1 MTVNEIY
8 DVIKD
13 YEDLDIWVDN
23 GDQMWAADGTM
34 ETAQEMLDAIEEGA
48 RVEARIYYDEDGNRV
63 PSSEYSSNVD
73 VETVF
78 DSDDSISKEY
88 NDKKSYFVKLEDG
101 QFDRLNRLKQ
111 NGQLVVY
118 EAIKDEYGKEHCYFD
133 VWSNQFAYKDN
144 TRIISLGTYRD
155 ANGDP
160 FESRYIY
167 FDKNE
172 KFKDKAIYQVSSWD
186 EVIEHF
192 IDEIEEI

>member
-8 DVIKD
+8 DAIKD

-63 PSSEYSSNVD
+63 SSDEYSSNVD

-78 DSDDSISKEY
+78 DSDDSIANEY
-88 NDKKSYFVKLEDG
+88 GDGKRFVKLEDG
-101 QFDRLNRLKQ
+101 QFDRLNRLEQ
-111 NGQLVVY
+111 LGQLVVY
-118 EAIKDEYGKEHCYFD
+118 KAIKNKYGKEHCYFD
-133 VWSNQFAYKDN
+133 KLFDGFAYKNDRR
-144 TRIISLGTYRD
+144 TIVLEVYRD
-155 ANGDP
+155 ADGEP
-160 FESRYIY
+160 FESNYRYY
-167 FDKNE
+167 DKNE
-172 KFKDKAIYQVSSWD
+172 NYHDTATYQVSSWD

-192 IDEIEEI
+192 IDEIEEL

>member
-1 MTVNEIY
+1 MTVNEIF
-8 DVIKD
+8 DAIKD

-23 GDQMWAADGTM
+23 GDQMWVADGTM

-63 PSSEYSSNVD
+63 PSDEYSSDVD

-78 DSDDSISKEY
+78 DSDDSITNEY
-88 NDKKSYFVKLEDG
+88 GDGKDFVKLDASHIDKLKKIG
-101 QFDRLNRLKQ
+101 QF
-111 NGQLVVY
+111 VVY
-118 EAIKDEYGKEHCYFD
+118 EAIKDKYGEEHCF
-133 VWSNQFAYKDN
+133 VNQLGEFAYADD
-144 TRIISLGTYRD
+144 TRIFSLYIFRD
-155 ANGDP
+155 LYDKP
-160 FESRYIY
+160 LKCYIKY

-172 KFKDKAIYQVSSWD
+172 NFIDEAVYRVTSYD

>member
-8 DVIKD
+8 DAIKD

-34 ETAQEMLDAIEEGA
+34 ETAQEMLDAIDEGA

-63 PSSEYSSNVD
+63 PSSEYGSNVD

-78 DSDDSISKEY
+78 DSDDAIVKQY
-88 NDKKSYFVKLEDG
+88 DDGKRFVKLEDG
-101 QFDRLNRLKQ
+101 QFDRLNRLKGL
-111 NGQLVVY
+111 GQLVVY
-118 EAIKDEYGKEHCYFD
+118 KAIKDEYGKEHCYFD
-133 VWSNQFAYKDN
+133 NWAQQFAYKDD
-144 TRIISLGTYRD
+144 THEISLLVYKNADGS
-155 ANGDP
+155 P
-160 FESRYIY
+160 FESNYMF

-172 KFKDKAIYQVSSWD
+172 DYQDTATYQVSSWD

>member
-8 DVIKD
+8 DAIKD

-23 GDQMWAADGTM
+23 GDQMWVADGTM

-63 PSSEYSSNVD
+63 PSDEYSSNVD

-78 DSDDSISKEY
+78 DSDDSIANEY
-88 NDKKSYFVKLEDG
+88 DDKNGLVKVDK
-101 QFDRLNRLKQ
+101 DYIDILKKK
-111 NGQLVVY
+111 GLFVVY
-118 EAIKDEYGKEHCYFD
+118 EAIKDMYGEEHCFVNKKWGELVYAND
-133 VWSNQFAYKDN
+133 
-144 TRIISLGTYRD
+144 TRAISLYVFCD
-155 ANGDP
+155 LDKNPLKA
-160 FESRYIY
+160 YYKY
-167 FDKNE
+167 FDKNGNHQ
-172 KFKDKAIYQVSSWD
+172 DTATYQVSSWD